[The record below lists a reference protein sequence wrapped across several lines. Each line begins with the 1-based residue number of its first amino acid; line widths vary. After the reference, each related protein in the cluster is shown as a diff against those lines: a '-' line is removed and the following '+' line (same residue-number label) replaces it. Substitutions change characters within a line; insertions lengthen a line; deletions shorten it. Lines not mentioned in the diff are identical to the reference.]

1 MHESCRGYFI
11 QNNRRFLIII
21 FKDEK
26 GYLLKVFLQR
36 EAVYQF
42 RFEEPDAVAREV
54 FSLIEKGVASAED
67 IDKAFKFGPAFR

>member
-1 MHESCRGYFI
+1 MDIFC
-11 QNNRRFLIII
+11 FLIII

-42 RFEEPDAVAREV
+42 PFDAPDAK
-54 FSLIEKGVASAED
+54 IEMVEQPP
-67 IDKAFKFGPAFR
+67 DKSFGKFIETAKEWILKNY